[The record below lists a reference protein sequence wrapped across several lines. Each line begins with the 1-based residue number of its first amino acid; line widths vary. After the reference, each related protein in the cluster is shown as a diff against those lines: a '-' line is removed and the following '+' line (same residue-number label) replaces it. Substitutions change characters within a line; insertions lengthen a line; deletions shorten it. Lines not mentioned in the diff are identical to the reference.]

1 MSSDKTAGRLRA
13 EAPLLL
19 ILATTAAFL
28 LYGKGWL
35 ADLSN
40 PLWLALMFAW
50 LFGTILWAALK
61 VVHHADMLAERL
73 GEPYGTLILTLSV
86 ISIEVLMIASL
97 MFVGDNNPTL
107 ARDTMFAVVMIVLNG
122 MVGLSLLLG
131 ALRHGEQSYNL
142 QGANAYL
149 SVIIPL
155 ALLSLVL
162 PDFTQSTPVRT
173 LSGFQA
179 TFLILA
185 SVALYGSFLLIQTVR
200 HRGYFRADAVA
211 PAVASNADADADADA
226 AAQVDAATRVDAAAV
241 DRQVHQG
248 ADAQAHAPGPV
259 PLHALLLLA
268 YLVPV
273 VLLAKKIALP
283 IDYGIESLSLPAAL
297 GGFVVAVLV
306 LTPEAVGAV
315 RSALANRL
323 QRAVNIFLGSVLATI
338 GLTVPAVLAISLA
351 TGKPVELGL
360 DPTDILMLVTTLL
373 VAVLTFSAP
382 RTNVL
387 QGVVHLILFGAYV
400 MLIFAP

>member
-1 MSSDKTAGRLRA
+1 
-13 EAPLLL
+13 
-19 ILATTAAFL
+19 
-28 LYGKGWL
+28 
-35 ADLSN
+35 
-40 PLWLALMFAW
+40 MFAW

-73 GEPYGTLILTLSV
+73 GEPYGTLILTLAV

-122 MVGLSLLLG
+122 MVGLTLLLG

-142 QGANAYL
+142 QGASAYL

-179 TFLILA
+179 SFLILA
-185 SVALYGSFLLIQTVR
+185 SIALYGSFLLIQTVR
-200 HRGYFRADAVA
+200 HKGYFR
-211 PAVASNADADADADA
+211 N
-226 AAQVDAATRVDAAAV
+226 DAATASDVASGVDME
-241 DRQVHQG
+241 HHHG
-248 ADAQAHAPGPV
+248 AHEPGPV
-259 PLHALLLLA
+259 PLHALLLLV
-268 YLVPV
+268 YLVSV
-273 VLLAKKIALP
+273 VLLAKKLAVP
-283 IDYGIESLSLPAAL
+283 IDYGIETLSLPAAL

-338 GLTVPAVLAISLA
+338 GLTVPAVLVISLA

-360 DPTDILMLVTTLL
+360 SDTDILMLVITLL
-373 VAVLTFSAP
+373 VSVVTFSAA
-382 RTNVL
+382 RTNLL

>member
-1 MSSDKTAGRLRA
+1 MSMSNLSDRVRG
-13 EAPLLL
+13 EAPLLFV
-19 ILATTAAFL
+19 LATTGTFL
-28 LYGKGWL
+28 VFGKGWL
-35 ADLSN
+35 GDLSD

-73 GEPYGTLILTLSV
+73 GEPYGTLILTLAV

-122 MVGLSLLLG
+122 MVGLTLLLG

-200 HRGYFRADAVA
+200 HRGYFRYD
-211 PAVASNADADADADA
+211 DA
-226 AAQVDAATRVDAAAV
+226 ALQAAPDAATEMAPDAASDMALK
-241 DRQVHQG
+241 HG
-248 ADAQAHAPGPV
+248 HHAQEPGPV
-259 PLHALLLLA
+259 PLHAVLLLA

-283 IDYGIESLSLPAAL
+283 IDYGIETLSLPAAL

-351 TGKPVELGL
+351 TGKTVELGL

>member
-1 MSSDKTAGRLRA
+1 MSVPNAGERLRA
-13 EAPLLL
+13 EAPLLF
-19 ILATTAAFL
+19 ILATTLVFL
-28 LYGKGWL
+28 LSGQGWL
-35 ADLSN
+35 ADLSD
-40 PLWLALMFAW
+40 PRWLALMFAW
-50 LFGTILWAALK
+50 LFGTVLWAALK

-73 GEPYGTLILTLSV
+73 GEPFGTLILTLAV

-122 MVGLSLLLG
+122 MVGLTLLLG

-173 LSGFQA
+173 LSSFQA
-179 TFLILA
+179 SFLILA
-185 SVALYGSFLLIQTVR
+185 SVALYGSFLAIQTVR
-200 HRGYFRADAVA
+200 HRGYFRNDDDAPDGAADGA
-211 PAVASNADADADADA
+211 PDPVLEHHHRA
-226 AAQVDAATRVDAAAV
+226 RE
-241 DRQVHQG
+241 
-248 ADAQAHAPGPV
+248 PGPV
-259 PLHALLLLA
+259 PLHAALLLA
-268 YLVPV
+268 YMVPV

-283 IDYGIESLSLPAAL
+283 IDYGIETLSLPAAL

-351 TGKPVELGL
+351 TGKSVELGL
-360 DPTDILMLVTTLL
+360 GDADILMLAITL
-373 VAVLTFSAP
+373 VVSVVTFSAA

-387 QGVVHLILFGAYV
+387 QGVVHLILFGAYL

>member
-1 MSSDKTAGRLRA
+1 MSMSNLGDRVRSET
-13 EAPLLL
+13 PLLFV
-19 ILATTAAFL
+19 LATTAVFL
-28 LYGKGWL
+28 VFGKGWL
-35 ADLSN
+35 GDLSD

-73 GEPYGTLILTLSV
+73 GEPYGTLILTLAV

-122 MVGLSLLLG
+122 MVGLTLLLG

-200 HRGYFRADAVA
+200 HRGYFRDDDAAADVA
-211 PAVASNADADADADA
+211 TEMAADA
-226 AAQVDAATRVDAAAV
+226 APDAVLEHGHHAQE
-241 DRQVHQG
+241 
-248 ADAQAHAPGPV
+248 PGPV
-259 PLHALLLLA
+259 PLHAVLLLA

-283 IDYGIESLSLPAAL
+283 IDYGIETLSLPAAL

-351 TGKPVELGL
+351 TGKTVELGL

>member
-1 MSSDKTAGRLRA
+1 MTGTGINPGLRA
-13 EAPLLL
+13 EAPLLF
-19 ILATTAAFL
+19 ILATTLVFL
-28 LYGKGWL
+28 VFGKGWL

-50 LFGTILWAALK
+50 LFATVLWAALK

-73 GEPYGTLILTLSV
+73 GEPFGTLILTLAV

-122 MVGLSLLLG
+122 MVGLTLLLG

-162 PDFTQSTPVRT
+162 PDFTKSTPAGT
-173 LSGFQA
+173 LSSFQA
-179 TFLILA
+179 SFLILA
-185 SVALYGSFLLIQTVR
+185 SIALYGSFLAIQTVR
-200 HRGYFRADAVA
+200 HRGYFRTDEGARDPAADATSDPVLEQHH
-211 PAVASNADADADADA
+211 S
-226 AAQVDAATRVDAAAV
+226 
-241 DRQVHQG
+241 
-248 ADAQAHAPGPV
+248 AHEPGPV
-259 PLHALLLLA
+259 PLHAALLLA

-283 IDYGIESLSLPAAL
+283 IDYGIEVLSLPAAL

-338 GLTVPAVLAISLA
+338 GLTVPAVLAISLL
-351 TGKPVELGL
+351 TGKSVELGL
-360 DPTDILMLVTTLL
+360 ADADILLLVITLL
-373 VAVLTFSAP
+373 VSVVTFSAA

-387 QGVVHLILFGAYV
+387 QGVVHLILFCAYV

>member
-1 MSSDKTAGRLRA
+1 
-13 EAPLLL
+13 
-19 ILATTAAFL
+19 
-28 LYGKGWL
+28 
-35 ADLSN
+35 
-40 PLWLALMFAW
+40 
-50 LFGTILWAALK
+50 
-61 VVHHADMLAERL
+61 
-73 GEPYGTLILTLSV
+73 
-86 ISIEVLMIASL
+86 MIASL

-107 ARDTMFAVVMIVLNG
+107 ARDTMFAVIMIVLNG

-179 TFLILA
+179 SFLILA
-185 SVALYGSFLLIQTVR
+185 SIALYGSFLLIQTVR
-200 HRGYFRADAVA
+200 HRGYFRADAA
-211 PAVASNADADADADA
+211 EPAVVST
-226 AAQVDAATRVDAAAV
+226 VDLE
-241 DRQVHQG
+241 QHQG
-248 ADAQAHAPGPV
+248 AHEPGSV
-259 PLHALLLLA
+259 TLHAVLLLA

-283 IDYGIESLSLPAAL
+283 IDYGIETLSLPAAL

-351 TGKPVELGL
+351 TGKAVELGL

>member
-1 MSSDKTAGRLRA
+1 MSMPNAGERLRG
-13 EAPLLL
+13 ETPLLF
-19 ILATTAAFL
+19 ILATTTAFL
-28 LYGKGWL
+28 LFGKGWL

-40 PLWLALMFAW
+40 PLWLTLMFAW
-50 LFGTILWAALK
+50 LFGTVLWAALK

-73 GEPYGTLILTLSV
+73 GEPFGTLILTLAV

-122 MVGLSLLLG
+122 MVGLTLLLG

-162 PDFTQSTPVRT
+162 PDFTKSTPVGT
-173 LSGFQA
+173 LSGFQS

-185 SVALYGSFLLIQTVR
+185 SIALYGSFLLIQTIR
-200 HRGYFRADAVA
+200 HRGYFR
-211 PAVASNADADADADA
+211 NEDA
-226 AAQVDAATRVDAAAV
+226 AASEVVSDVELEHHHS
-241 DRQVHQG
+241 VHE
-248 ADAQAHAPGPV
+248 PGPV
-259 PLHALLLLA
+259 PLHGLLLLA

-273 VLLAKKIALP
+273 VLLAKKIAIP
-283 IDYGIESLSLPAAL
+283 IDYGIETLSLPAAL

-351 TGKPVELGL
+351 TGKSVELGL
-360 DPTDILMLVTTLL
+360 GDTDILMLVITLL
-373 VAVLTFSAP
+373 VSVVTFSAA

>member
-1 MSSDKTAGRLRA
+1 MTGTGINPALRA
-13 EAPLLL
+13 EAPLLF
-19 ILATTAAFL
+19 ILATTLVFL
-28 LYGKGWL
+28 VFGKGWL

-50 LFGTILWAALK
+50 LFATVLWAALK

-73 GEPYGTLILTLSV
+73 GEPFGTLILTLAV

-107 ARDTMFAVVMIVLNG
+107 GRDTMFAVVMIVLNG
-122 MVGLSLLLG
+122 MVGLTLLLG

-162 PDFTQSTPVRT
+162 PDFTKSTPAGT
-173 LSGFQA
+173 LSSFQA
-179 TFLILA
+179 SFLILA
-185 SVALYGSFLLIQTVR
+185 SIALYGSFLAIQTVR
-200 HRGYFRADAVA
+200 HRGYFRTDEGARDPAADAT
-211 PAVASNADADADADA
+211 SNSVLE
-226 AAQVDAATRVDAAAV
+226 Q
-241 DRQVHQG
+241 HHS
-248 ADAQAHAPGPV
+248 AHEPGPV
-259 PLHALLLLA
+259 PLHAALLLA

-283 IDYGIESLSLPAAL
+283 IDYGIEVLSLPVAL

-338 GLTVPAVLAISLA
+338 GLTVPAVLAISLL
-351 TGKPVELGL
+351 TGKSVELGL
-360 DPTDILMLVTTLL
+360 ADADILLLVITLL
-373 VAVLTFSAP
+373 VSVVTFSAA

-387 QGVVHLILFGAYV
+387 QGVVHLILFCAYV

>member
-1 MSSDKTAGRLRA
+1 
-13 EAPLLL
+13 
-19 ILATTAAFL
+19 
-28 LYGKGWL
+28 
-35 ADLSN
+35 
-40 PLWLALMFAW
+40 
-50 LFGTILWAALK
+50 
-61 VVHHADMLAERL
+61 
-73 GEPYGTLILTLSV
+73 
-86 ISIEVLMIASL
+86 MIASL

-122 MVGLSLLLG
+122 MVGLALLLG

-200 HRGYFRADAVA
+200 HRGYFRYD
-211 PAVASNADADADADA
+211 DA
-226 AAQVDAATRVDAAAV
+226 ALEAAPDAATEMAPDAAS
-241 DRQVHQG
+241 
-248 ADAQAHAPGPV
+248 DAASDVALKHGHHAQEPGPV
-259 PLHALLLLA
+259 PLHAVLLLA

-283 IDYGIESLSLPAAL
+283 IDYGIETLSLPAAL

-360 DPTDILMLVTTLL
+360 DGTDILLLVTTLL